1 MGHVV
6 YPTQTKVNPLNQ
18 DTVDRQ
24 TWDLP
29 CVDKHTKVS
38 QESINPATTT
48 LNNTI
53 NESWVQ
59 NCDVPTIAN
68 RQFLSWGRSL
78 DHKERKS
85 PTHILEKNGLLSNFG
100 CATLLSP
107 GWWIPAKIWCG
118 APSKFSV
125 PHMVLAKPGRSLS
138 AINPPVMRSL
148 HKSASHHWADIK
160 QVFSGECDELCQFH
174 HTTQRSHPIS
184 NPLI

>member
-107 GWWIPAKIWCG
+107 GWWILATYIQTYG
-118 APSKFSV
+118 GHLIGPS
-125 PHMVLAKPGRSLS
+125 PPGGGNNHYPILLS
-138 AINPPVMRSL
+138 YTATPR
-148 HKSASHHWADIK
+148 
-160 QVFSGECDELCQFH
+160 
-174 HTTQRSHPIS
+174 RIS
-184 NPLI
+184 FVSTE